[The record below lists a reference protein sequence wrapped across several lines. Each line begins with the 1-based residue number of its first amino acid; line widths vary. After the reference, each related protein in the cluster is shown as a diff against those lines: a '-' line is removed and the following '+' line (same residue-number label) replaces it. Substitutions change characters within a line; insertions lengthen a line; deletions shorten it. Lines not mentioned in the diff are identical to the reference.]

1 MARLIQ
7 DKVKRVLADEM
18 LFGRLKDGG
27 KVEIDVVDDELAFSY
42 APLPPSRLKHPKPVT
57 EPIE

>member
-1 MARLIQ
+1 MTRLIQ

-27 KVEIDVVDDELAFSY
+27 KVEIDAPGDDLAFTY
-42 APLPPSRLKHPKPVT
+42 APLPPSRLKTPKPVP
-57 EPIE
+57 EPTD